1 MPDLSL
7 EVLIGNCYRENKD
20 CLEEPMPVYPS
31 LLLLA
36 FLMLSCGGPMAL
48 TEAERAKLDPG
59 LQSLLAEGTGP
70 ETRYDV
76 TVRSDGTREYGVIV
90 RTTDAEQLRAA
101 GIRVQSVFGDV
112 VTVRVSVDELRNV
125 ARLPAVRAVQN
136 SGKDTLH
143 NSLINPTTGRQHS

>member
-1 MPDLSL
+1 MS
-7 EVLIGNCYRENKD
+7 
-20 CLEEPMPVYPS
+20 VYPS
-31 LLLLA
+31 LMLLA

-59 LQSLLAEGTGP
+59 LQSLLAEGTGT
-70 ETRYDV
+70 ESGYDV

-112 VTVRVSVDELRNV
+112 VTVRVTVDELRNV

-143 NSLINPTTGRQHS
+143 N

>member
-1 MPDLSL
+1 M
-7 EVLIGNCYRENKD
+7 GNCYRENNY